1 MFNDKHATRQTG
13 ADGEERVA
21 PMAAKPNIPRIRSAA
36 LLALALLA
44 APTPMLARAQTR
56 PAAEQVAPRVN
67 LAHFDHLYAE
77 RDLGGERVGILHI
90 YSEAPDYRFAIEP
103 REGYTCVDDVARG
116 IVLLSAGHP
125 DAKRRHQIEMLTR
138 FVLQMQA
145 DNGYFHNF
153 LWGDGRINREYRTS
167 LAELNWWSLRALWG
181 LEAALPHLSPDT
193 ARRTRAAADRLVAK
207 LKRDLP
213 TAAAGTTMVE
223 GLAIPTWLP
232 LESGA
237 DAGST
242 ALLGLL
248 PHWQRT
254 GDPATRALIGRI
266 GDGLVAMQAGDA
278 RRFPHGAHLS
288 WRNSWHAWGNAQAYV
303 LLRAGKALNR
313 RDFIDSALR
322 EVDHFYP
329 YLLRTGMRAS
339 FTLSRTDKG
348 YVALDQQRF
357 SQIAY
362 GLAPMILAATE
373 AYRQTG
379 NPRYRTTAQGLGR
392 WFTGSNDARRA
403 VYDPATGRTYDGIV
417 APGRV
422 NPNSGAEST
431 IEGLFA
437 LTALAG
443 TRLP

>member
-1 MFNDKHATRQTG
+1 
-13 ADGEERVA
+13 
-21 PMAAKPNIPRIRSAA
+21 MAAKPNTPRAA
-36 LLALALLA
+36 FLLALALLA
-44 APTPMLARAQTR
+44 PALLAPSPALARPQTIA
-56 PAAEQVAPRVN
+56 AAEQSSLRVTF
-67 LAHFDHLYAE
+67 AHFDHLYAE

-116 IVLLSAGHP
+116 IVLLAAGAP

-138 FVLQMQA
+138 FVLKMQA

-193 ARRTRAAADRLVAK
+193 AKRARAAADRLVAN

-213 TAAAGTTMVE
+213 VAANGTVRVAN
-223 GLAIPTWLP
+223 LIVPTWLP

-254 GDPATRALIGRI
+254 KDPATRALIGRI
-266 GDGLVAMQAGDA
+266 GDGLIQMQAGDA
-278 RRFPHGAHLS
+278 KRFPHGVHLS
-288 WRNSWHAWGNAQAYV
+288 WRNQWHAWGNAQAYA
-303 LLRAGKALNR
+303 LLRAGKLLNR
-313 RDFIDSALR
+313 RDFTESALR
-322 EVDHFYP
+322 EVDHVYP
-329 YLLRTGMRAS
+329 YLLRTGMRSS
-339 FTLSRTDKG
+339 FTLENMIDGFATPE
-348 YVALDQQRF
+348 QQRF
-357 SQIAY
+357 PQIAY

-373 AYRQTG
+373 AHRQTG
-379 NPRYRTTAQGLGR
+379 KARYRTTATALGR
-392 WFTGSNDARRA
+392 WFTGVNDANRP

-417 APGRV
+417 GPGKV

-437 LTALAG
+437 LTVLAG
-443 TRLP
+443 TPLP

>member
-1 MFNDKHATRQTG
+1 
-13 ADGEERVA
+13 
-21 PMAAKPNIPRIRSAA
+21 MARTAKTPRIRSAA

-44 APTPMLARAQTR
+44 APTPALARPQT
-56 PAAEQVAPRVN
+56 AAATEQAVPRVN
-67 LAHFDHLYAE
+67 LGHFDHLYAE

-116 IVLLSAGHP
+116 IVLLAASKP

-138 FVLQMQA
+138 FVLHMQA

-167 LAELNWWSLRALWG
+167 LADLNWWSLRALWG

-193 ARRTRAAADRLVAK
+193 GRRARAAADRLVAN

-213 TAAAGTTMVE
+213 VAANGTVRV
-223 GLAIPTWLP
+223 ANVVVPTWLP

-254 GDPATRALIGRI
+254 KDPATRALIGRI
-266 GDGLVAMQAGDA
+266 GDALVQMQAGDA
-278 RRFPHGAHLS
+278 KRFPHGVHLS
-288 WRNSWHAWGNAQAYV
+288 WRNQWHAWGNAQSYA
-303 LLRAGKALNR
+303 LLRAGKLLNR
-313 RDFIDSALR
+313 RDFTDSALR

-329 YLLRTGMRAS
+329 YLLRSGMRSS
-339 FTLSRTDKG
+339 FTLENMGDGFATPE
-348 YVALDQQRF
+348 QQRF
-357 SQIAY
+357 PQIAY

-379 NPRYRTTAQGLGR
+379 NQRYRTTARALGR

-417 APGRV
+417 GQGKV

-431 IEGLFA
+431 VEGLFA

-443 TRLP
+443 TSLP

>member
-1 MFNDKHATRQTG
+1 
-13 ADGEERVA
+13 
-21 PMAAKPNIPRIRSAA
+21 MARTAKTPRIRSAA

-44 APTPMLARAQTR
+44 APMPALARPQV
-56 PAAEQVAPRVN
+56 AATTEQVAPRVN

-90 YSEAPDYRFAIEP
+90 YSEAPDFRFAIEP

-116 IVLLSAGHP
+116 IVLLAATPHP
-125 DAKRRHQIEMLTR
+125 HAKRRRQIEMLTR
-138 FVLQMQA
+138 FVLHMQA

-181 LEAALPHLSPDT
+181 LEAALPHLSPET
-193 ARRTRAAADRLVAK
+193 AARARSAADRLVAN

-213 TAAAGTTMVE
+213 VAANGTVVVE
-223 GLAIPTWLP
+223 GLTIPTWLP

-248 PHWQRT
+248 PNFART
-254 GDPATRALIGRI
+254 RDPATARLIGRI

-288 WRNSWHAWGNAQAYV
+288 WRNQWHAWGNAQAYA
-303 LLRAGKALNR
+303 LLRAGKALGR
-313 RDFIDSALR
+313 RDFTTSGLR

-329 YLLRTGMRAS
+329 YLLRTGMRSS
-339 FTLSRTDKG
+339 FAVKRTGDRF
-348 YVALDQQRF
+348 AAQDAQRYP
-357 SQIAY
+357 QIAY
-362 GLAPMILAATE
+362 GLTPMILAATE

-379 NPRYRTTAQGLGR
+379 NPRYRTTAAQLGR
-392 WFTGSNDARRA
+392 WFTGTNDSRRP
-403 VYDPATGRTYDGIV
+403 VYDPATGRTLDGITGP
-417 APGRV
+417 ATI

-443 TRLP
+443 TPLP

>member
-1 MFNDKHATRQTG
+1 MTTL
-13 ADGEERVA
+13 
-21 PMAAKPNIPRIRSAA
+21 RIAA
-36 LLALALLA
+36 LLALAIPLPVIA
-44 APTPMLARAQTR
+44 SAQSI
-56 PAAEQVAPRVN
+56 AGVSNVAVRGTFV
-67 LAHFDHLYAE
+67 HFDHLYAE
-77 RDLGGERVGILHI
+77 RDLNGERVGIVHI

-103 REGYTCVDDVARG
+103 REGYTCVDDVARA
-116 IVLLSAGHP
+116 IVLLAAGNP
-125 DAKRRHQIEMLTR
+125 DPKRRRQIEMLTR

-193 ARRTRAAADRLVAK
+193 AKRARTAADRLVAN

-213 TAAAGTTMVE
+213 PGRGTKTVE
-223 GLAIPTWLP
+223 GLTVPTWLP

-254 GDPATRALIGRI
+254 QDPTTRALIGRI

-278 RRFPHGAHLS
+278 QRFPHGAFLS
-288 WRNSWHAWGNAQAYV
+288 WEIRWHAWGNAQAYA
-303 LLRAGKALNR
+303 LLRAGKLLGR
-313 RDFIDSALR
+313 PDFTASALR

-329 YLLRTGMRAS
+329 YLLRTGMRSA
-339 FTLSRTDKG
+339 FALRRDGAG
-348 YVALDQQRF
+348 YKAYEAERF
-357 SQIAY
+357 PQIAY
-362 GLAPMILAATE
+362 GIAPMVLAATE
-373 AYRQTG
+373 AHRQTG
-379 NPRYRTTAQGLGR
+379 QPRYRALAQRLGS
-392 WFTGSNDARRA
+392 WFTGSNPARR
-403 VYDPATGRTYDGIV
+403 VMLDPATGRGYDGII
-417 APGRV
+417 APGRI
-422 NPNSGAEST
+422 NPNAGAEST

-437 LTALAG
+437 ATALNG
-443 TRLP
+443 TPLP

>member
-1 MFNDKHATRQTG
+1 
-13 ADGEERVA
+13 
-21 PMAAKPNIPRIRSAA
+21 MAAKPNTPRSVL
-36 LLALALLA
+36 LLALAVVA
-44 APTPMLARAQTR
+44 MPMSALARPQMP

-67 LAHFDHLYAE
+67 FAHFDHLYAE

-116 IVLLSAGHP
+116 IVLLSAGNP

-138 FVLQMQA
+138 FVLHMQA

-181 LEAALPHLSPDT
+181 LEAALPHLSPHT
-193 ARRTRAAADRLVAK
+193 AKRARTAADRLVGN
-207 LKRDLP
+207 LTRDLP
-213 TAAAGTTMVE
+213 VSANGTTTVE
-223 GLAIPTWLP
+223 GLAIPTRLP

-248 PHWQRT
+248 PHYART
-254 GDPATRALIGRI
+254 RDGATAALIGRI

-278 RRFPHGAHLS
+278 KRFPHGAHLS
-288 WRNSWHAWGNAQAYV
+288 WRNSWHAWGNAQAYA
-303 LLRAGKALNR
+303 LLRAGKALGR

-329 YLLRTGMRAS
+329 YLLHTGMRSS
-339 FTLSRTDKG
+339 FTLSQTAKSYTPRE
-348 YVALDQQRF
+348 QQRYP
-357 SQIAY
+357 QIAY

-379 NPRYRTTAQGLGR
+379 QPRYRTIAEQLAR
-392 WFTGSNDARRA
+392 WFTGSNDARRP
-403 VYDPATGRTYDGIV
+403 VYDPTTGRAYDGIV
-417 APGRV
+417 GPGKV

-431 IEGLFA
+431 IEGLLA

-443 TRLP
+443 TPLP